1 MPLNN
6 ALCSLQII
14 DKVRVQKKKTKK
26 KKMEA
31 TSVRRIKSVCVF
43 CGSSPGKNKEFVNI
57 ANHLGRVLA
66 EREIH
71 LVYGGG
77 SLGLMGCVATAAH
90 LGGGKV
96 LGVIPSPLAIGNP
109 TGKTVGDEVMVSC
122 MHQCM
127 NIMIANADAF
137 IALPGGFGTSE
148 ELFQI
153 TSWSQQNFH
162 QKPIGILNVNGF
174 YDSLFCFLDHAGEKR
189 FISQAT
195 CQSLVTAATPEQ
207 LLDQLN
213 AFVPQRDP
221 VMAPRNCSSYKTL
234 TCRL

>member
-1 MPLNN
+1 
-6 ALCSLQII
+6 
-14 DKVRVQKKKTKK
+14 
-26 KKMEA
+26 MEV

-43 CGSSPGKNKEFVNI
+43 CGSNPGKDKEFVNI
-57 ANHLGRVLA
+57 AHHLGRVLA
-66 EREIH
+66 DREIR
-71 LVYGGG
+71 LVYGGS

-96 LGVIPSPLAIGNP
+96 LGVIPSPLSTSKPIG
-109 TGKTVGDEVMVSC
+109 KILGDEVMVFC
-122 MHQCM
+122 MHQRM

-137 IALPGGFGTSE
+137 IALPGGFETLE

-174 YDSLFCFLDHAGEKR
+174 YDSLFCFLDHAVEKR

-195 CQSLVTAATPEQ
+195 RQSLVTAATPEQ

-221 VMAPRNCSSYKTL
+221 AMAPLNWEQGSSSRKKQKLDLTL
-234 TCRL
+234 SL